1 MSENGKISQI
11 EQAIKSLIKLVFGID
26 VSLDSKQTLKGLE
39 VTLDCA
45 GEYKGKILG
54 KKGRTMRIL
63 RRIIRIMGK
72 YQHDANILVV
82 LKPDNK
88 S

>member
-1 MSENGKISQI
+1 MTEVSQI
-11 EQAIKSLIKLVFGID
+11 EQAIKNLIKLVFGVD
-26 VSLDSKQTLKGLE
+26 VSLTSKQTLKGLE
-39 VTLDCA
+39 VVIDCA

-54 KKGRTMRIL
+54 RKGRTMKLL
-63 RRIIRIMGK
+63 RRIIKIMGK
-72 YQHDANILVV
+72 YQFDANVLVV

>member
-1 MSENGKISQI
+1 MAEVSQI

-26 VSLDSKQTLKGLE
+26 VSLTSKQTLKGLE
-39 VTLDCA
+39 VVIDCA
-45 GEYKGKILG
+45 KEQKGKILG
-54 KKGRTMRIL
+54 KKGRTMKIL
-63 RRIIRIMGK
+63 RRIIKIMGK
-72 YQHDANILVV
+72 YQFDANVLVI

>member
-1 MSENGKISQI
+1 MAEISQI
-11 EQAIKSLIKLVFGID
+11 EQAIKNLIKLVFGID
-26 VSLDSKQTLKGLE
+26 VSLNSRQTLKGLE
-39 VTLDCA
+39 VVIDCEP
-45 GEYKGKILG
+45 EYKGKILG
-54 KKGRTMRIL
+54 RRGRTMKIL

-72 YQHDANILVV
+72 YQFDANILVV